1 MLKDG
6 TVQYLIK
13 WNDLSYAE
21 STWENEDIDI
31 PEFQDHI
38 QNFDDLKVSILCVRI
53 FLLDLHFF

>member
-21 STWENEDIDI
+21 STWENEDMDI
-31 PEFQDHI
+31 PELPEQI
-38 QNFDDLKVSILCVRI
+38 QNFDDLKVSKRKEKRS
-53 FLLDLHFF
+53 FWWEP

>member
-31 PEFQDHI
+31 PEFPDHI
-38 QNFDDLKVSILCVRI
+38 QNFDDLKVSIICVRI